1 MEKII
6 RRLLIEEYNQKSN
19 YDTLIQKFKDTFPE
33 EYRDKVDLVSDYVRN
48 FITESGYRIKF
59 LKACN
64 TGFMG
69 VRTNRFIIICSSSAM
84 NTLGDFVY
92 TIFHEM
98 RHEEQMGTLK
108 LPNPLTGDLRDF
120 EELFRQYWELEL
132 DADRFAKTKVAEM
145 VLNFDIPLDIA
156 KKQFQLSSYIQN
168 YESVSQMIKM
178 QIQQLVSQI
187 KQMKQNGMEFNDI
200 ADHPVVQKHLENLE
214 EFI

>member
-1 MEKII
+1 M
-6 RRLLIEEYNQKSN
+6 IEEYNQKSN

-33 EYRDKVDLVSDYVRN
+33 EYRDKIDLVSDYVRN

-59 LKACN
+59 LRACN

-200 ADHPVVQKHLENLE
+200 ADHPIVQKHLENLE

>member
-6 RRLLIEEYNQKSN
+6 RKLLIEEYNQKSN

-48 FITESGYRIKF
+48 FMTESGYRIKF

-98 RHEEQMGTLK
+98 RHEEQMSTLK

-156 KKQFQLSSYIQN
+156 KKHFQLSSYIQN
-168 YESVSQMIKM
+168 YESVSQMIRG
-178 QIQQLVSQI
+178 QIQQLVIQI

-200 ADHPVVQKHLENLE
+200 ADHPIVQRHLDNLE

>member
-1 MEKII
+1 M
-6 RRLLIEEYNQKSN
+6 IEEYNQKSN

-33 EYRDKVDLVSDYVRN
+33 EYRDKIDLVSDYVRN

-178 QIQQLVSQI
+178 QIQQLVGQI

-200 ADHPVVQKHLENLE
+200 ADHPIVQKHLENLE

>member
-1 MEKII
+1 M
-6 RRLLIEEYNQKSN
+6 IEEYNQKSN

-178 QIQQLVSQI
+178 QIQQLVIQI

>member
-6 RRLLIEEYNQKSN
+6 KKILSEEYNQNSN
-19 YDTLIQKFKDTFPE
+19 YDKLISKFRTSFPE
-33 EYRDKVDLVSDYVRN
+33 EYKDKVDSVSDYVKN
-48 FITESGYRIKF
+48 FIRESGYRIKF
-59 LKACN
+59 LNSCH

-69 VRTNRFIIICSSSAM
+69 VRTNQFIIICSSSAM

-98 RHEEQMGTLK
+98 RHEEQMGTLE

-120 EELFRQYWELEL
+120 DELFRQYWELEL
-132 DADRFAKTKVAEM
+132 DADRFAKRKIAEIILEFNIPMDVA
-145 VLNFDIPLDIA
+145 
-156 KKQFQLSSYIQN
+156 KQQFSLSPYIQN
-168 YESVSQMIKM
+168 YESVSKTIRM

-200 ADHPVVQKHLENLE
+200 ADHPIVQRHLDNLE

>member
-1 MEKII
+1 M
-6 RRLLIEEYNQKSN
+6 IEEYNQKSN

-178 QIQQLVSQI
+178 QIQQLVIQI

-200 ADHPVVQKHLENLE
+200 ADHPIVQKHLENLE